1 MLFISKWTKWKFS
14 QWSGTV
20 LWTMENCQ
28 EAKVRLTNTQLN
40 RKNLQQKKTETIL
53 RIHKKNF
60 EDGELLHG
68 LFLATKQRTKLSRPL
83 LIICQQA

>member
-1 MLFISKWTKWKFS
+1 
-14 QWSGTV
+14 
-20 LWTMENCQ
+20 MEQ
-28 EAKVRLTNTQLN
+28 YYERSKVRLTNTQLN

-83 LIICQQA
+83 LIISQQT